1 MPERILSP
9 SSPVSFPIRPSSVIL
24 EQLDF
29 RAKAREEQPFTVI
42 PQHLR
47 LEGGGVNVGREMGIE
62 RKSGEG
68 HQRGRNYLQFVL
80 VNKTT

>member
-9 SSPVSFPIRPSSVIL
+9 SSPVSFPIRPSSVML
-24 EQLDF
+24 EWLDF

-47 LEGGGVNVGREMGIE
+47 LARERVE
-62 RKSGEG
+62 RE
-68 HQRGRNYLQFVL
+68 RG
-80 VNKTT
+80 